1 MVQITRILCPVDLSE
16 ISRRALEHA
25 AVLARWYGARLTV
38 LYVIPSSVVAVIPP
52 LVTDGR
58 EHERTMADVQRFAAQ
73 VTGDVPI
80 DVLCAREATDVHRE
94 IVEQARTTHAD
105 LLVVG
110 SHGRS
115 GFERLLLGS
124 VTEKLMHKAPCPM
137 MIVPPGASDSPVG
150 APVQFRGILCPV
162 DFSDASRHALAFAT
176 ALAEEADARLTVL
189 HVIEM
194 PPELREN
201 PLSEG
206 FDVDGIRAAAEA
218 AGLRRL
224 RETIPEEAHTY
235 CTVETAV
242 REGAAYREI
251 LKEAAARTVDLIV
264 MGVHGRGAL
273 DLAIFG
279 SNTARVARAATCPV
293 LIVGMGR

>member
-1 MVQITRILCPVDLSE
+1 MIQITRILCPVDLSE

-25 AVLARWYGARLTV
+25 TVLARWYDARLTV
-38 LYVIPSSVVAVIPP
+38 LYVVPSPAAEVVPAFVN
-52 LVTDGR
+52 GR
-58 EHERTMADVQRFAAQ
+58 ERAMIDLQCFAGQVPAGVPVDVC
-73 VTGDVPI
+73 V
-80 DVLCAREATDVHRE
+80 REATDIHRE
-94 IVEQARTTHAD
+94 ILEQAESTHAD

-124 VTEKLMHKAPCPM
+124 VTEKLMHKAPCPIM
-137 MIVPPGASDSPVG
+137 VVPPGESDRPSG
-150 APVQFRGILCPV
+150 EPVQFRRILCPV
-162 DFSDASRHALAFAT
+162 DFSDASLRALEYAT
-176 ALAEEADARLTVL
+176 TLAEEADARLTAL

-206 FDVDGIRAAAEA
+206 FDVDRIHAAEEAAA
-218 AGLRRL
+218 LRRL
-224 RETIPEEAHTY
+224 RELIPEEAQTY

-251 LKEAAARTVDLIV
+251 LKVAAVQSVDLIV
-264 MGVHGRGAL
+264 MGVQGRGAL
-273 DLAIFG
+273 DLVIFG

-293 LIVGMGR
+293 LIVGTGR